1 MMRRA
6 LILFAALA
14 LATPTLA
21 KTPAPVRRGHELARQ
36 VCASCH
42 AVEPGGTSPEPRAAP
57 LASRD
62 MRHVA
67 GIEGRL
73 ARLTREGHYG
83 MPPQAL
89 TDEQVR
95 DLLAYIESLAPR

>member
-21 KTPAPVRRGHELARQ
+21 KTPAPVKRGHELARQ

-42 AVEPGGTSPEPRAAP
+42 AVEPGGT
-57 LASRD
+57 L
-62 MRHVA
+62 
-67 GIEGRL
+67 
-73 ARLTREGHYG
+73 
-83 MPPQAL
+83 
-89 TDEQVR
+89 
-95 DLLAYIESLAPR
+95 SLIHI

>member
-1 MMRRA
+1 MRRA
-6 LILFAALA
+6 IALVAALS
-14 LATPTLA
+14 LAAPALA
-21 KTPAPVRRGHELARQ
+21 KTPAPVKRGHELARQ
-36 VCASCH
+36 ACASCH
-42 AVEPGGTSPEPRAAP
+42 AVEPGGTSPNPKAAP